1 MTKRL
6 LINVEIPHPMKTG
19 EFKELFRTQIE
30 TETSVSFEF
39 NKLIDAFHILFPYTN
54 LIIKFTLL

>member
-6 LINVEIPHPMKTG
+6 LIEVSIPHPQRTG
-19 EFKELFRTQIE
+19 EFKDLFRTQIE
-30 TETSVSFEF
+30 IESTVSFEF
-39 NKLIDAFHILFPYTN
+39 NKLIDAFNILFPYSN